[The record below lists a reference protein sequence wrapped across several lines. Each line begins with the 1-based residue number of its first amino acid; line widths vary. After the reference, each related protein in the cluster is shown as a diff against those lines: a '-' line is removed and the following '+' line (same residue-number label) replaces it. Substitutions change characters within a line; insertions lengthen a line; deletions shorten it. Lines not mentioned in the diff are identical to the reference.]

1 MVTSTKSR
9 LTGERP
15 QQGVTPDSLL
25 ALHEAGY
32 RAVLDR
38 IGRGR
43 ILDVGCGQGFESA
56 RFLRED
62 RQVVGVDYSSE
73 AAATATA
80 RYGPEGLRVA
90 QMNALDLGFLP
101 ASFDGA
107 CSSHLIEHFT
117 DPEPHVA
124 EMARVLKD
132 DGVGCVLTPNKPAD
146 FENPFHLHLFERE
159 ELRSMLERHFGE
171 VWLGGVD
178 AAPHVKADLA
188 ARRVK
193 ANKVLKLDV
202 FDLRHRMPHS
212 WYVWSYTRLLPLA
225 YKLIARDDS
234 GGATGITADDWFVTD
249 ELDDTTLVL
258 FAVVRAPRR
267 ATWADAGRRP
277 HGRHRFGEVG
287 RGRPPGRARRRAHRR
302 RPGRPGRGGAR
313 RPRLPTPD
321 RPLRARDPGRR
332 RDHRPQGPGR
342 LAFADD
348 ESRLALN
355 AITHPAIGIAMIE
368 ARDALAD
375 SDDIV
380 VLAIPLLTALHRE
393 TVKLHKVVVV
403 DAPTDIALDRLLSQR
418 GFDRADAEAR
428 IKAQISREER
438 VKEADYVLD
447 NSGDRAALEAEVA
460 TLWDWLRE
468 AAAEQP
474 AHA

>member
-38 IGRGR
+38 IGQGR
-43 ILDVGCGQGFESA
+43 VLDVGCGQGFESA
-56 RFLRED
+56 RFLSED

-73 AAATATA
+73 AAATAMA

-90 QMNALDLGFLP
+90 QMNALGLGFLP

-159 ELRSMLERHFGE
+159 ELRSMLERHFGD

-193 ANKVLKLDV
+193 ANKLLKLDV
-202 FDLRHRMPHS
+202 FDLRHRIPHG
-212 WYVWSYTRLLPLA
+212 WYVWAYTRLLPVA
-225 YKLIARDDS
+225 YKLIAKEDS

-258 FAVVRAPRR
+258 FAVVREPRR
-267 ATWADAGRRP
+267 ASLG
-277 HGRHRFGEVG
+277 
-287 RGRPPGRARRRAHRR
+287 
-302 RPGRPGRGGAR
+302 
-313 RPRLPTPD
+313 
-321 RPLRARDPGRR
+321 
-332 RDHRPQGPGR
+332 
-342 LAFADD
+342 
-348 ESRLALN
+348 
-355 AITHPAIGIAMIE
+355 
-368 ARDALAD
+368 
-375 SDDIV
+375 
-380 VLAIPLLTALHRE
+380 
-393 TVKLHKVVVV
+393 
-403 DAPTDIALDRLLSQR
+403 
-418 GFDRADAEAR
+418 
-428 IKAQISREER
+428 
-438 VKEADYVLD
+438 
-447 NSGDRAALEAEVA
+447 
-460 TLWDWLRE
+460 
-468 AAAEQP
+468 
-474 AHA
+474 